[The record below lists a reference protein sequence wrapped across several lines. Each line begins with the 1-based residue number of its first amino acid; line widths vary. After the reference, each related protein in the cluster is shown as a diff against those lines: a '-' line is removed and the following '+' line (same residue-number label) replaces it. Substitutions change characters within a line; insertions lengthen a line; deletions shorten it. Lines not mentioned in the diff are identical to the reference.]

1 MRYKA
6 GLHCKTYDE
15 TYRETCCE
23 TYCETDNEM
32 QRLDPEATLAQ
43 RYGDEIQ
50 SLIAELYAL
59 LPTYRK
65 QTSDKTYH
73 LVRENLEVLTDCFNT
88 NALNVHALGLLR
100 DHLWTLSRMFTYRL
114 TGPQQ

>member
-1 MRYKA
+1 MCYYPA
-6 GLHCKTYDE
+6 GLRCKNHDE
-15 TYRETCCE
+15 E
-23 TYCETDNEM
+23 
-32 QRLDPEATLAQ
+32 QRLGPEATLAQ

-65 QTSDKTYH
+65 QTSDKTYG

-88 NALNVHALGLLR
+88 NALNVHALGILR
-100 DHLWTLSRMFTYRL
+100 DHLWTLSRMLAYRL
-114 TGPQQ
+114 TEPQRQCSQGGSSTA

>member
-1 MRYKA
+1 MRHNPA
-6 GLHCKTYDE
+6 GLRGDTYGATDDE
-15 TYRETCCE
+15 A
-23 TYCETDNEM
+23 

-50 SLIAELYAL
+50 SLIAELYAT
-59 LPTYRK
+59 LPAYRK
-65 QTSDKTYH
+65 QTSDKTYR

-88 NALNVHALGLLR
+88 NTLNVHALGLLR

-114 TGPQQ
+114 TDPQHP